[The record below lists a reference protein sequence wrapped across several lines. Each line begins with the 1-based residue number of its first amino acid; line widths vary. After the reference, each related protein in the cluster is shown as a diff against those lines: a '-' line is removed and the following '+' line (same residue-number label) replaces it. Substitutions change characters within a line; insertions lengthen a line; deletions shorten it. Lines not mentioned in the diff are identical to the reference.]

1 MRNFIQWLQRFKSNK
16 SGFTLIEIMAVLAI
30 IGMLVTM
37 MMPSIDEAVNRTKN
51 TKMASELVT
60 VDSAIKLYQLE
71 NNNLPTTLTDL
82 KDYLPANK
90 IYKDAKNQDFVYS
103 KGEGEH
109 YTLTGTKT
117 NGDVVQANGKKPDSK
132 L

>member
-90 IYKDAKNQDFVYS
+90 IYKDAKNQ
-103 KGEGEH
+103 EGEH